1 MNPGRAVFEK
11 RFEELLQSLYAFG
24 DAKVPAK
31 EQLSQKIEGFIEAG
45 LLLEVTDNTRLQE
58 IVDRVH
64 LEVFGESLADRTKA
78 AKLGLTSDRDWTEY
92 ERPSFERLGPRTGR

>member
-31 EQLSQKIEGFIEAG
+31 ERLS
-45 LLLEVTDNTRLQE
+45 
-58 IVDRVH
+58 
-64 LEVFGESLADRTKA
+64 
-78 AKLGLTSDRDWTEY
+78 
-92 ERPSFERLGPRTGR
+92 